1 MKKSSKVI
9 MILSIILAG
18 LSLVYSIVFFARRI
32 YINRDVISESPEK
45 IIDIIMDGD
54 GYIDGIDSN
63 ESIDGITYSCFDK
76 VYISTAF
83 ADRYQDSV
91 YMKVPYYDSDGSFYI
106 GDENKVI
113 AGKINALYKFDNTV
127 VVLCDDVYYVI
138 DTDKYTVPQNFEEG
152 KNIDYKPE
160 QYSEKEYKRKY
171 PNYKN
176 FECFYSRSC
185 EPVADV
191 FD

>member
-18 LSLVYSIVFFARRI
+18 LLLVYSIVFFARRI
-32 YINRDVISESPEK
+32 YINMDIISESPEK

-54 GYIDGIDSN
+54 EYIDGIDSN
-63 ESIDGITYSCFDK
+63 KSIDGITYSCFDK

-91 YMKVPYYDSDGSFYI
+91 YMEVPYYDSDGSFYI

-138 DTDKYTVPQNFEEG
+138 DTDEYTVPQNFEEG
-152 KNIDYKPE
+152 KSINYKPE

-176 FECFYSRSC
+176 FEYFYSRSC